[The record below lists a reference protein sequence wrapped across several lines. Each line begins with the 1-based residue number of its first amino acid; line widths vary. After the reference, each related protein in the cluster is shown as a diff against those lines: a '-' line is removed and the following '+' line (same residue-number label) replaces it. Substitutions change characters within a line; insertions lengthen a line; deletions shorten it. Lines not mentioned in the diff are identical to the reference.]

1 MDDSARGMATQILRD
16 MLNIG
21 VRERVVGN
29 LGEWNEFIS
38 YYWDDEFSER
48 NGIESSAFWR
58 SLCAIPDFYK
68 DSVILPSPLSP
79 LTSHVNSD

>member
-21 VRERVVGN
+21 VRERGVGN

-68 DSVILPSPLSP
+68 DSVILPPLWRP
-79 LTSHVNSD
+79 MLIPTNFW